1 MSVAKYTLDRIVD
14 GQVAVF
20 LLRDDE
26 SIQKDI
32 PIEQLPSN
40 VKEGDILE
48 IQFNVDGSI
57 KKANVLKKETD
68 AAIDKA
74 NSLLEKLKKK
84 NQK

>member
-1 MSVAKYTLDRIVD
+1 MDKYTLDRFVD
-14 GQVAVF
+14 GQTAVL
-20 LLRDDE
+20 LLRDNE
-26 SIQKDI
+26 SVQKDVSI
-32 PIEQLPSN
+32 KQLPSN

-74 NSLLEKLKKK
+74 KSLLEKLKKK

>member
-1 MSVAKYTLDRIVD
+1 MAKYTLDRIVD